1 MFALVMNGSCCDVQ
15 SLWLTIRMV
24 IVRAS
29 SLDAILAQWMAF
41 RSCCGPHIDYEDV
54 HHSNITFLCWFT
66 TLRHLKKHKKI
77 NIKHFIVVVLNY
89 ERFQLSTHLDHVCQ
103 MKIQYFLYV

>member
-1 MFALVMNGSCCDVQ
+1 MSALVMSGSCCDVQ

-41 RSCCGPHIDYEDV
+41 RSCCGPHIDYDNV
-54 HHSNITFLCWFT
+54 HHSNITFLCWFKSF
-66 TLRHLKKHKKI
+66 KKTKKTKKSLNPWI
-77 NIKHFIVVVLNY
+77 SYTKIK
-89 ERFQLSTHLDHVCQ
+89 
-103 MKIQYFLYV
+103 